1 MKIPSIPPWV
11 FASVGAA
18 ITVAGLLTKGSFDPY
33 ILAFWLIAAIVET
46 FAKKQKRIPSLA
58 ITFVTSFLVIM
69 FVRTNVIMLKTV
81 PNASAEPYISEGA
94 AVFYQ
99 PSFYS
104 IKRNDLIIIKS
115 YKGSNS
121 LICKVLEVGEQS
133 YKVEIVSRREVIET
147 SKDNLEGKIV
157 YVTNGG
163 KKKGS

>member
-1 MKIPSIPPWV
+1 
-11 FASVGAA
+11 
-18 ITVAGLLTKGSFDPY
+18 
-33 ILAFWLIAAIVET
+33 
-46 FAKKQKRIPSLA
+46 
-58 ITFVTSFLVIM
+58 
-69 FVRTNVIMLKTV
+69 MLKTV